1 MKKADYETMT
11 FCKDQYDGNLDVM
24 WQDISKFLQIIL
36 KNENLCTIHRE
47 DFDIIV
53 IRYQHDDTNSGNA
66 WGCDQPIWL
75 TCEEQNQIF
84 DQRAMQSDI
93 NVEASDEDNSLHID

>member
-11 FCKDQYDGNLDVM
+11 FCKDQYNGNLDAM

-36 KNENLCTIHRE
+36 KNENLCTVHRE
-47 DFDIIV
+47 DFDIVV
-53 IRYQHDDTNSGNA
+53 IDYQHDDTNGEIA

-84 DQRAMQSDI
+84 DQRAMQSDSKME
-93 NVEASDEDNSLHID
+93 NPED